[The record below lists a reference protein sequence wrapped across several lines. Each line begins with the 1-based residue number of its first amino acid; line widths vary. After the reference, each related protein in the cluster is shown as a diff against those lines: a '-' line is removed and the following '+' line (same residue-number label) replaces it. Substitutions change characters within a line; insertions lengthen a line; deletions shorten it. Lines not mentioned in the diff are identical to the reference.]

1 VSGDTLFKISSQY
14 GVTIDV
20 IVAANDIPNVNQL
33 EIGQQIL
40 IPAPGSVVPTNPTE
54 EVAGETPAPSEEA
67 PTTSPPPSDGTHVV
81 QSGENLYRISLKYGC
96 PMDQIQ
102 AANGIVN
109 PNILSAGQVLQI
121 PDCN

>member
-1 VSGDTLFKISSQY
+1 MSFG
-14 GVTIDV
+14 
-20 IVAANDIPNVNQL
+20 
-33 EIGQQIL
+33 
-40 IPAPGSVVPTNPTE
+40 TE